1 MSTPQ
6 PPAADSL
13 EWVQIGALDAIPQLG
28 SRVVRHPDGDIAVFR
43 NRQDEVF
50 ALRDR
55 CPHRGGPLSQ
65 GIVCDR
71 KVYCP
76 LHNMGIA
83 LDTGQ
88 AIAPDEGETTA
99 FPTRVDEGMVFIG
112 LPVSEET
119 I

>member
-1 MSTPQ
+1 MSTTQ
-6 PPAADSL
+6 NPAADGL
-13 EWVQIGALDAIPQLG
+13 QWIEVGALEAIPPLG
-28 SRVVRHPDGDIAVFR
+28 ARIVEHPQGDIAVFR
-43 NRQDEVF
+43 NRADEVF

-65 GIVCDR
+65 GIVCER

-88 AIAPDEGETTA
+88 AIAPDEGETA
-99 FPTRVDEGMVFIG
+99 CFPTRVENGRVFIA
-112 LPVSEET
+112 LHEASD
-119 I
+119 